1 MSVVTT
7 VRMEKNLKKQLKI
20 LSAELGV
27 NQSDLINKYVL
38 KGIKED
44 KLKKKKI
51 SCLLMK

>member
-27 NQSDLINKYVL
+27 SQSDLINLY
-38 KGIKED
+38 
-44 KLKKKKI
+44 
-51 SCLLMK
+51 